1 MEQPL
6 CLICHTNPTNMTLE
20 IDATN
25 GAWQDVWASR
35 GEKATI
41 DGAQVNS
48 IVVSNKLND
57 TAPES

>member
-1 MEQPL
+1 
-6 CLICHTNPTNMTLE
+6 MTLE